1 MSSNKKYK
9 FKTKPYEHQE
19 IALRKAFGKREYGY
33 FMEMGTGKSKVLI
46 DELGMLFNRGEVNF
60 ALIIAPKGVYRNW
73 VAKEIPEHLSDE
85 VPHRVIR
92 WVANPNKSQEK
103 EMHSVQ
109 EPFFGLTIF
118 VMNVESF
125 STIKGKKAGEWLG
138 GAFGSFGLI
147 AIDES
152 TTIKNHKAKRSK
164 NLIKISEKFKYK
176 RILTGSPITKSPLD
190 IYQQS
195 EFQSP
200 G

>member
-1 MSSNKKYK
+1 MSVKYK

-19 IALRKAFGKREYGY
+19 IALKKAFGKKEYGY

-46 DELGMLFNRGEVNF
+46 DELSLLFLEGEVNF

-73 VAKEIPEHLSDE
+73 VAKEIPQHLSDD

-92 WVANPNKSQEK
+92 WVASPNKEQEK
-103 EMHSVQ
+103 EMRSVKDS
-109 EPFFGLTIF
+109 FFGLTIF

-125 STIKGKKAGEWLG
+125 STVKGKKAGEWLG
-138 GAFGSFGLI
+138 GALGTFGLI

-164 NLIKISEKFKYK
+164 NLVKIAGKFKYR
-176 RILTGSPITKSPLD
+176 RILTG
-190 IYQQS
+190 
-195 EFQSP
+195 
-200 G
+200 